1 MPHHATKQRRS
12 PAAGS
17 ASPRPA
23 RESRPTDSWLL
34 GQLRAAHQN
43 FPRIVRRACANPSL
57 VPDLLAGTA
66 SPSPPVKFGSAKA
79 LWLLAEADPA
89 LLYPHFDF
97 FVKQLDSP
105 NGVFRWNAARTLAC
119 LAPADTEDNLEPLLD
134 KYLSVIPG
142 PQMIDAATV
151 IGSAWKIARAKPRLA
166 DRIARA
172 ILGVSQ
178 ARYKTDEC
186 RNVATGHALQSLGR
200 FFDLIEDQRAV
211 VVFARAQLENPRPST
226 RRKAEEFLKKHAAV
240 SPAERAATVTRR
252 SG

>member
-1 MPHHATKQRRS
+1 MPNQATKQRRS
-12 PAAGS
+12 PAAGA
-17 ASPRPA
+17 ASPHPS

-34 GQLRAAHQN
+34 GQLRAPKQN

-57 VPDLLAGTA
+57 VPALLAGTA
-66 SPSPPVKFGSAKA
+66 SPSPQVKFGSAKA

-119 LAPADTEDNLEPLLD
+119 LAPADTQNRLEPLLD

-142 PQMIDAATV
+142 PHLIDAATV

-178 ARYKTDEC
+178 AQYQTDEC
-186 RNVATGHALQSLGR
+186 RNVAAGHALQSLSR
-200 FFDLIEDQRAV
+200 FFDLIEDKRAV
-211 VVFARAQLENPRPST
+211 VDFARGQLNNTRPAT
-226 RRKAEEFLKKHAAV
+226 RRKAEEFLRKHLAA
-240 SPAERAATVTRR
+240 
-252 SG
+252 